1 MMKPLTLVGLVCL
14 LTPQVQGAEPQA
26 SAATPTASSAVSA
39 AEQAMASQSAVS
51 AAESPAAAAQ
61 SSVSAAES
69 PAVAVQSAVSAA
81 APQPAGSGAVPA
93 AAPLPVASESTPA
106 AEPAPVATGAAHAA
120 PFPAATAESGLS
132 PTSRPMTSTPSG
144 GGGLGIDSSNLQAVP
159 LYRQD
164 ELLNWIEQGRHLQQV
179 KQDRCQLTQDIEVRA
194 EVMKVPAYQFLWGDM
209 LAWGVCIKPD
219 AELGVKF
226 MWEAANQGLAPA
238 LEQLGRYYWKGT
250 LVQKDLVKAETL
262 MREAASL
269 GFQRAQVEWV
279 EMLLQGMGSPLDYE
293 EAYHWLHSTV
303 IGDKALH
310 QKATSLLSRLANRMP
325 ANAIA
330 RAKAM
335 H

>member
-1 MMKPLTLVGLVCL
+1 MMKPLTLFGLACL
-14 LTPQVQGAEPQA
+14 LTTQAQGAEPQV
-26 SAATPTASSAVSA
+26 SAAAPTASSAVSV
-39 AEQAMASQSAVS
+39 AESAIASPPAVS
-51 AAESPAAAAQ
+51 AAEP
-61 SSVSAAES
+61 
-69 PAVAVQSAVSAA
+69 VAVSQPAVSAA
-81 APQPAGSGAVPA
+81 GPVASYQPEVSAAGP
-93 AAPLPVASESTPA
+93 AAPLPVAPSMAQASSA
-106 AEPAPVATGAAHAA
+106 AAASSAA
-120 PFPAATAESGLS
+120 SATASDGGLS
-132 PTSRPMTSTPSG
+132 PTSQPMTSTPTSG
-144 GGGLGIDSSNLQAVP
+144 VDDSGNLQAVP

-209 LAWGVCIKPD
+209 LAWGVCIKPN

-238 LEQLGRYYWKGT
+238 LKQLGRYYWKGT
-250 LVQKDLVKAETL
+250 LVQKDLLKAETL

-279 EMLLQGMGSPLDYE
+279 EMLLQGLGSPLDYE

-310 QKATSLLSRLANRMP
+310 QKATSLLNRLGNRMP

-335 H
+335 R

>member
-1 MMKPLTLVGLVCL
+1 MMKPLTLFGLACL
-14 LTPQVQGAEPQA
+14 LTTQAQGAEPQV
-26 SAATPTASSAVSA
+26 SAAAPTASSAVSV
-39 AEQAMASQSAVS
+39 AESAIASPPAVS
-51 AAESPAAAAQ
+51 AAEP
-61 SSVSAAES
+61 
-69 PAVAVQSAVSAA
+69 VAVSQPAVSAA
-81 APQPAGSGAVPA
+81 GPVASYQPEVSAAGP
-93 AAPLPVASESTPA
+93 AAPLPVAPSMA
-106 AEPAPVATGAAHAA
+106 Q
-120 PFPAATAESGLS
+120 PAATATASDGGLS
-132 PTSRPMTSTPSG
+132 PTSQPMTSTPTSG
-144 GGGLGIDSSNLQAVP
+144 VDDSGNLQAVP

-164 ELLNWIEQGRHLQQV
+164 GLLNWIEQGRHLQQV

-209 LAWGVCIKPD
+209 LAWGVCIKPN

-250 LVQKDLVKAETL
+250 LVQKDLLKAETL

-279 EMLLQGMGSPLDYE
+279 EMLLQGLGSPLDYE

-310 QKATSLLSRLANRMP
+310 QKATSLLNRLGNRMP

-335 H
+335 R

>member
-14 LTPQVQGAEPQA
+14 LTTQVQGAEPQA

-51 AAESPAAAAQ
+51 AAESPA
-61 SSVSAAES
+61 
-69 PAVAVQSAVSAA
+69 VAVQSAVSAA
-81 APQPAGSGAVPA
+81 AQPAGSGAVPA

-106 AEPAPVATGAAHAA
+106 AEPAPVATGSA
-120 PFPAATAESGLS
+120 PATPSPAATAESGLS

>member
-1 MMKPLTLVGLVCL
+1 MMKPITLVGLLCL
-14 LTPQVQGAEPQA
+14 LTPPLLTGQAQGAEP
-26 SAATPTASSAVSA
+26 STS
-39 AEQAMASQSAVS
+39 
-51 AAESPAAAAQ
+51 AAAAT
-61 SSVSAAES
+61 SGATPATSA
-69 PAVAVQSAVSAA
+69 PAQPEVAAQPSAA
-81 APQPAGSGAVPA
+81 APSSAAAPPQAAVQTTATPSANPSAPVAAASATPA
-93 AAPLPVASESTPA
+93 AAPA
-106 AEPAPVATGAAHAA
+106 AAPIPAPVA
-120 PFPAATAESGLS
+120 AEGDRS
-132 PTSRPMTSTPSG
+132 PNNRPMTSTPASG
-144 GGGLGIDSSNLQAVP
+144 LTVDSGALQAVP

-194 EVMKVPAYQFLWGDM
+194 EVMKIPSYQFLWGDM
-209 LAWGVCIKPD
+209 LAWGVCIKPN

-226 MWEAANQGLAPA
+226 MWDAANQGLAPA

-250 LVQKDLVKAETL
+250 LVQKDLLKAETL

-269 GFQRAQVEWV
+269 GFQRAQIEWV

-310 QKATSLLSRLANRMP
+310 QKATGLLSRLGNRMP

>member
-1 MMKPLTLVGLVCL
+1 MMKPITLVGLLCL
-14 LTPQVQGAEPQA
+14 LTPPLLTGQAQGAEP
-26 SAATPTASSAVSA
+26 STS
-39 AEQAMASQSAVS
+39 
-51 AAESPAAAAQ
+51 AAAATSGATPATTAPAQ
-61 SSVSAAES
+61 PEVAAQ
-69 PAVAVQSAVSAA
+69 PSAA
-81 APQPAGSGAVPA
+81 APSSAAAPAPAAVPTTATPAANPSAPVAAASATPA
-93 AAPLPVASESTPA
+93 AAPA
-106 AEPAPVATGAAHAA
+106 AAPIPAPVA
-120 PFPAATAESGLS
+120 AEGDRS
-132 PTSRPMTSTPSG
+132 PNNRPMTSTPASG
-144 GGGLGIDSSNLQAVP
+144 LTVDSGALQAVP

-194 EVMKVPAYQFLWGDM
+194 EVMKIPSYQFLWGDM
-209 LAWGVCIKPD
+209 LAWGVCIKPN

-226 MWEAANQGLAPA
+226 MWDAANQGLAPA

-250 LVQKDLVKAETL
+250 LVQKDLLKAETL

-269 GFQRAQVEWV
+269 GFQRAQIEWV

-293 EAYHWLHSTV
+293 EAYHWLHGAV
-303 IGDKALH
+303 IGDKATH
-310 QKATSLLSRLANRMP
+310 QKAASLLSRLGNRMP

>member
-1 MMKPLTLVGLVCL
+1 MMKPLTLFGLACL
-14 LTPQVQGAEPQA
+14 LTTQAQGAEPQV
-26 SAATPTASSAVSA
+26 SAAAPTASSAVSL
-39 AEQAMASQSAVS
+39 AESAIASPPAVS
-51 AAESPAAAAQ
+51 AAEPVAVSQPAVSAAGPVASYQ
-61 SSVSAAES
+61 PEVSAAE
-69 PAVAVQSAVSAA
+69 P
-81 APQPAGSGAVPA
+81 
-93 AAPLPVASESTPA
+93 AAPLPVAPSMAQPA
-106 AEPAPVATGAAHAA
+106 AAASSAA
-120 PFPAATAESGLS
+120 SATASDGGLS
-132 PTSRPMTSTPSG
+132 PTSQPMTSTPTSG
-144 GGGLGIDSSNLQAVP
+144 VDDSGNLQAVP

-209 LAWGVCIKPD
+209 LAWGVCIKPN

-226 MWEAANQGLAPA
+226 MWEAAHQGLAPA

-250 LVQKDLVKAETL
+250 LVQKDLLKAETL

-279 EMLLQGMGSPLDYE
+279 EMLLQGLGSPLDYE

-310 QKATSLLSRLANRMP
+310 QKATSLLNRLGNRMP

-335 H
+335 R

>member
-1 MMKPLTLVGLVCL
+1 MMKPLTLFGLTCL
-14 LTPQVQGAEPQA
+14 LTTQAQGAEPQV
-26 SAATPTASSAVSA
+26 SAAAPTASSAVSVAESAIGSLPAASA
-39 AEQAMASQSAVS
+39 AEPMAVSQPAVS
-51 AAESPAAAAQ
+51 AAGPVASYQPE
-61 SSVSAAES
+61 VSAAG
-69 PAVAVQSAVSAA
+69 P
-81 APQPAGSGAVPA
+81 
-93 AAPLPVASESTPA
+93 AAPLPVAPSMA
-106 AEPAPVATGAAHAA
+106 Q
-120 PFPAATAESGLS
+120 PAATATASDGGLS
-132 PTSRPMTSTPSG
+132 PTSQPMTSTPTSG
-144 GGGLGIDSSNLQAVP
+144 VDDSGNLQAVP

-209 LAWGVCIKPD
+209 LAWGVCIKPN

-250 LVQKDLVKAETL
+250 LVQKDLLKAETL

-269 GFQRAQVEWV
+269 GFQRAQIEWV
-279 EMLLQGMGSPLDYE
+279 EMLLQGLGSPLDYE

-303 IGDKALH
+303 IGDKAQH
-310 QKATSLLSRLANRMP
+310 QKATSLLNRLGNRMP

-330 RAKAM
+330 RAKAIR
-335 H
+335 

>member
-1 MMKPLTLVGLVCL
+1 MMKPITLVGLLCL
-14 LTPQVQGAEPQA
+14 LTPPLLTGQAQGAEP
-26 SAATPTASSAVSA
+26 STS
-39 AEQAMASQSAVS
+39 
-51 AAESPAAAAQ
+51 AAAATSGATPATTAPAQ
-61 SSVSAAES
+61 PEVAAQ
-69 PAVAVQSAVSAA
+69 PSAA
-81 APQPAGSGAVPA
+81 APSSAAAPAPAAVQTTATPAANPSAPVAAASATPA
-93 AAPLPVASESTPA
+93 AAPA
-106 AEPAPVATGAAHAA
+106 AAPIPAPVA
-120 PFPAATAESGLS
+120 AEGDRS
-132 PTSRPMTSTPSG
+132 PNNRPMTSTPASG
-144 GGGLGIDSSNLQAVP
+144 LTVDSGALQAVP

-194 EVMKVPAYQFLWGDM
+194 EVMKIPSYQFLWGDM
-209 LAWGVCIKPD
+209 LAWGVCIKPN

-226 MWEAANQGLAPA
+226 MWDAANQGLAPA

-250 LVQKDLVKAETL
+250 LVQKDLLKAETL

-269 GFQRAQVEWV
+269 GFQRAQIEWV

-293 EAYHWLHSTV
+293 EAYHWLHGAV
-303 IGDKALH
+303 IGDKATH
-310 QKATSLLSRLANRMP
+310 QKAASLLSRLGNRMP

>member
-1 MMKPLTLVGLVCL
+1 MMKPITLVGLLCL
-14 LTPQVQGAEPQA
+14 LAPPLLTDQAQGAEPST
-26 SAATPTASSAVSA
+26 SAATATSGATPATSA
-39 AEQAMASQSAVS
+39 
-51 AAESPAAAAQ
+51 PAQPEVAAQ
-61 SSVSAAES
+61 
-69 PAVAVQSAVSAA
+69 PSAA
-81 APQPAGSGAVPA
+81 APSSAAAPAPAAVPTTATPAAKPSAPVAAASTTPA
-93 AAPLPVASESTPA
+93 AAPA
-106 AEPAPVATGAAHAA
+106 AAPIPAPVA
-120 PFPAATAESGLS
+120 AEGDRS
-132 PTSRPMTSTPSG
+132 PNNRPMTSTPASG
-144 GGGLGIDSSNLQAVP
+144 LTVDSGALQAVP

-194 EVMKVPAYQFLWGDM
+194 EVMKIPSYQFLWGDM
-209 LAWGVCIKPD
+209 LAWGVCIKPN

-226 MWEAANQGLAPA
+226 MWDAANQGLAPA

-250 LVQKDLVKAETL
+250 LVQKDLLKAETL

-269 GFQRAQVEWV
+269 GFQRAQIEWV

-310 QKATSLLSRLANRMP
+310 QKATGLLSRLGNRMP

>member
-1 MMKPLTLVGLVCL
+1 MMKPITLVGLLCL
-14 LTPQVQGAEPQA
+14 LTPPLLTSQAQGAEPSA
-26 SAATPTASSAVSA
+26 SAAA
-39 AEQAMASQSAVS
+39 ATSG
-51 AAESPAAAAQ
+51 
-61 SSVSAAES
+61 
-69 PAVAVQSAVSAA
+69 AVAASAPASTPAQPEVAIQPSTAAPSSAA
-81 APQPAGSGAVPA
+81 APASAAVQTTATPAVSPAAPSAPVVAESSTSSASAPA
-93 AAPLPVASESTPA
+93 AAPI
-106 AEPAPVATGAAHAA
+106 PAPVA
-120 PFPAATAESGLS
+120 AEGDRS
-132 PTSRPMTSTPSG
+132 PNNRPMTSTPTSSSG
-144 GGGLGIDSSNLQAVP
+144 LNVDSGTLQAVP

-194 EVMKVPAYQFLWGDM
+194 EVMKIPSYQFLWGDM
-209 LAWGVCIKPD
+209 LAWGVCTKPN

-226 MWEAANQGLAPA
+226 MWDAANQGLAPA

-250 LVQKDLVKAETL
+250 LVQKDLLKAETL

-269 GFQRAQVEWV
+269 GFQRAQIEWV

-310 QKATSLLSRLANRMP
+310 QKATSLLSRLGNRMP

>member
-1 MMKPLTLVGLVCL
+1 MMKPITLVGLLCL
-14 LTPQVQGAEPQA
+14 LTPPLLTGQAQGAEP
-26 SAATPTASSAVSA
+26 STS
-39 AEQAMASQSAVS
+39 
-51 AAESPAAAAQ
+51 AAAAT
-61 SSVSAAES
+61 SGATPAASAQPE
-69 PAVAVQSAVSAA
+69 VAAQPSAA
-81 APQPAGSGAVPA
+81 APSSAAAPAPAAVQTTVTPAAPAAPVAAANATPA
-93 AAPLPVASESTPA
+93 AAPA
-106 AEPAPVATGAAHAA
+106 AAPIPAPVA
-120 PFPAATAESGLS
+120 AEGDRS
-132 PTSRPMTSTPSG
+132 PSNRPMTSTPASG
-144 GGGLGIDSSNLQAVP
+144 LTVDSGALQAVP

-194 EVMKVPAYQFLWGDM
+194 EVMKIPSYQFLWGDM
-209 LAWGVCIKPD
+209 LAWGVCIKPN

-226 MWEAANQGLAPA
+226 MWDAANQGLAPA

-250 LVQKDLVKAETL
+250 LVQKDLLKAETL

-269 GFQRAQVEWV
+269 GFQRAQIEWV

-293 EAYHWLHSTV
+293 EAYHWLHGAV
-303 IGDKALH
+303 IGDKATH
-310 QKATSLLSRLANRMP
+310 QKAASLLSRLGNRMP

>member
-1 MMKPLTLVGLVCL
+1 MMKPLTLFGLACL
-14 LTPQVQGAEPQA
+14 LTTQAQGAEPQV
-26 SAATPTASSAVSA
+26 SAAAPTASSAVSV
-39 AEQAMASQSAVS
+39 AESAIASPPAVS
-51 AAESPAAAAQ
+51 AAEP
-61 SSVSAAES
+61 
-69 PAVAVQSAVSAA
+69 VAVSQPAVSAA
-81 APQPAGSGAVPA
+81 GPVASYQPEVSAAGP
-93 AAPLPVASESTPA
+93 AAPLPVAPSMA
-106 AEPAPVATGAAHAA
+106 Q
-120 PFPAATAESGLS
+120 PAATATASDGGLS
-132 PTSRPMTSTPSG
+132 PTSQPMTSTPTSG
-144 GGGLGIDSSNLQAVP
+144 VDDSGNLQAVP

-209 LAWGVCIKPD
+209 LAWGVCIKPN
-219 AELGVKF
+219 AELGLKF

-250 LVQKDLVKAETL
+250 LVQKDLLKAETL

-279 EMLLQGMGSPLDYE
+279 EMLLQGLGSPLDYE

-310 QKATSLLSRLANRMP
+310 QKATSLLNRLGNRMP

-335 H
+335 R